1 MYPIYANWNKKKS
14 EMQGGGD
21 ISNACKWKLS
31 SYFICWSW
39 NIQVKVYSLQNCRC
53 AQRGNFY
60 LRWNSWNCLP
70 LTSQF
75 QACQSPLR
83 QPSTVATFLI
93 IGTITNTT
101 YCRSYIESYIFNLD
115 KIEGFTPSIPPAV
128 KEVIFTL
135 KISSVFIVN
144 LRDSVNY
151 NNNKIA
157 KIKQLFQW
165 CLKMSVFFIWRR
177 TSWLFSWNKCVE
189 MFLSIQNW
197 MTGSLGCGGAYVC
210 CLSVH
215 HITTAQHCPI
225 SNALSLLL
233 KTSNQKIHLIYAFF

>member
-1 MYPIYANWNKKKS
+1 MYPIYANWNKQKS
-14 EMQGGGD
+14 EMQGKGD

-60 LRWNSWNCLP
+60 LRWNSWNCFP
-70 LTSQF
+70 PTSQF
-75 QACQSPLR
+75 QACQFPLR

-128 KEVIFTL
+128 KEGHIYVENFKCFYSKFEGQCELQQQQNSKNKTM
-135 KISSVFIVN
+135 ISV
-144 LRDSVNY
+144 
-151 NNNKIA
+151 
-157 KIKQLFQW
+157 LFE
-165 CLKMSVFFIWRR
+165 
-177 TSWLFSWNKCVE
+177 N
-189 MFLSIQNW
+189 
-197 MTGSLGCGGAYVC
+197 VC
-210 CLSVH
+210 
-215 HITTAQHCPI
+215 
-225 SNALSLLL
+225 
-233 KTSNQKIHLIYAFF
+233 